1 MQVDAKDMLMARFLP
16 NVSTDQGM
24 PLAIATPQTNP
35 VLDVECH
42 AIAPTTQQD
51 LSPMFGQLLQKMDGQ
66 TAFVQQGFEHL
77 IKQNQSFDHRL
88 SQLERQSAQPV
99 YQQPVQP
106 LHNAG
111 IYQPPDIPSHVVQ
124 HLAVQQHGMM
134 QLMQNQNQTNLAVM
148 QMTHALQKIAD
159 RPAVPTTINHY
170 VDQSQHTDNHSV
182 EIHGDNYGAICTDG
196 IQKNGGGFFFFLFAM
211 ITSIIIGTSIYGK

>member
-16 NVSTDQGM
+16 NVNTDQGM

-77 IKQNQSFDHRL
+77 IKQNQSFDQRL

-106 LHNAG
+106 VQ
-111 IYQPPDIPSHVVQ
+111 IQQYQQPDITPVF
-124 HLAVQQHGMM
+124 QQMYAQQQGMM
-134 QLMQNQNQTNLAVM
+134 QLAQSQNQTNLAVM

-182 EIHGDNYGAICTDG
+182 EIHGDNYGNICTDG
-196 IQKNGGGFFFFLFAM
+196 IQKNGGGFIFFLIAM
-211 ITSIIIGTSIYGK
+211 VGTMILGTQIYGK